1 MKDTL
6 HEFLEM
12 LKLDRQ
18 NSAWAKQNT
27 LESRFAELKSE
38 IAEIE
43 QALNKKDM
51 QNLKEELGD
60 ALLDLMTLMVIAEDQ
75 GHFKAEEAIKEIITK
90 IKRRKPWIF
99 NGEKLTAEQ
108 EVERWKEAK
117 KREKATTIK

>member
-12 LKLDRQ
+12 LKLDRK
-18 NSAWAKQNT
+18 NSAWAKENT
-27 LESRFAELKSE
+27 IESRFAELKSE

-43 QALNKKDM
+43 AAINKKDM

-75 GHFKAEEAIKEIITK
+75 GHFKAEDSIKEIIKK

-108 EVERWKEAK
+108 EVQRWKEAK
-117 KREKATTIK
+117 KKEKSS